1 MKGGRWVALVALL
14 LAARVAPAAAQ
25 YAILDDNKVEY
36 RTFDWRVLRGA
47 HVDLY
52 FYPVEERL
60 AVTALTLA
68 EQNFDTLA
76 LRFDHVPTS
85 RIPLILYASHVHF
98 EQTGILPFIPPEGL
112 LGVTDFAKRRVTL
125 PFRGSLSD
133 FHHTLRHEMVHA
145 FQLSIADEQYDRIPR
160 QNTAEFPLWW
170 TEGLAEYW
178 SAGEDARDEM
188 ILRDMV
194 LSGTLPHLRQLDYNV
209 SGLVYPLGGRLH
221 RWLGQTYGDWR
232 IIRMYQEIWRYS
244 NFEAAIEAVY
254 GKSIDR
260 LDQEFQLYMKR
271 AYLPVVE
278 AYAPVTVSG
287 RRLAP
292 RSVNG
297 AAAADTG
304 GTSDAFYF
312 TGDDGYITVRRTRL
326 DGSRNSQKVL
336 VAGRTSALESV
347 HPFDSRIDAG
357 RPGYLLLSSRQ
368 GERDALLIW
377 NLARREVAGRY
388 SFPSLVSVAS
398 PAWSADY
405 QSVVFSGLT
414 EAGVSDLYR
423 VSMPDGQLTRVTEDD
438 YQDLDPAPSPDGRW
452 IAYTSD
458 RGSGGESGAMNLF
471 LKDVASGAVHQL
483 TSGPWVDETPR
494 WDANGRLFFASDRD
508 GVLNIFS
515 VDTLGNGRRETSA
528 WTGAFG
534 PAPIPGRDALLV
546 TSWEAGELSV
556 YQVPVDTIAERDTFT
571 LPAEVAAAGGWQ
583 WPRGNNIRAD
593 DRSTQPYRRRFQFDI
608 AAGRAIFVPSVGGT
622 QGISVLFSDIL
633 EDHTLFFNVSTY
645 QGQGLGGV
653 LDNLSVT
660 ALYFNQHHR
669 LNWGLAAFRQKGS
682 VFNGGLEQIYDED
695 AWGGAGF
702 LRYPLSRYTRI
713 EGGITIEHSD
723 RTDFDIPVAEPTR
736 KGWIATHYLN
746 FTFDNALWSYSGPI
760 DGNHFSLTGSIG
772 NDFSHARF
780 DNYTVALDAR
790 KYLRFGHNSAYAIRA
805 FGYLS
810 GGDRPNFVNIGGT
823 LGMRGYP
830 LFNYIEGT
838 RAMMLNQ
845 EVRLPALRYIAFGTP
860 FGQVTFPGI
869 QLAPFIDVGKAFF
882 PGGEQRGWIGSYG
895 LSTRLS
901 LGPFITFRLDW
912 GRRFNA
918 SDHAIDGYHLGL
930 GDQKPG
936 FLKFFFGYNY

>member
-1 MKGGRWVALVALL
+1 MTLRGWARLALILVAVKVTP
-14 LAARVAPAAAQ
+14 LAAQ
-25 YAILDDNKVEY
+25 FAILDDNKVEY
-36 RTFDWRVLRGA
+36 RTFDWRILRGP

-52 FYPVEERL
+52 YYPVEERL
-60 AVTALTLA
+60 AATALTFA

-76 LRFDHVPTS
+76 LRFDHVPTR

-125 PFRGSLSD
+125 PFRGGLAD

-145 FQLSIADEQYDRIPR
+145 FQLSLSDEQYDRIPR
-160 QNTAEFPLWW
+160 QLPAEFPLWW

-194 LSGTLPHLRQLDYNV
+194 LTGTIPHLRALEYNV
-209 SGLVYPLGGRLH
+209 SGVVYPLGGRLH

-232 IIRMYQEIWRYS
+232 IVRMYQDIWRYNS
-244 NFEAAIEAVY
+244 FDAAVEAIY

-260 LDQEFQLYMKR
+260 LDQEFQLAMRR
-271 AYLPVVE
+271 AYLPVVNT
-278 AYAPVTVSG
+278 YSPVTVAG

-297 AAAADTG
+297 AAAPAG
-304 GTSDAFYF
+304 PEGSDAFYF
-312 TGDDGYITVRRTRL
+312 TGDDGYITVHRTRL
-326 DGSRNSQKVL
+326 DGTRNDRKIL
-336 VAGRTSALESV
+336 VAGRTSALESI
-347 HPFDSRIDAG
+347 HPFDSRLDAS
-357 RPGYLLLSSRQ
+357 RAGYLLLSSRQ

-377 NLARREVAGRY
+377 DLEKGRIAGRY
-388 SFPSLVSVAS
+388 SFPELVSVVS
-398 PAWSADY
+398 PSWSADFR
-405 QSVVFSGLT
+405 SIVFSGLT
-414 EAGVSDLYR
+414 EAGISNLYR
-423 VSMPDGQLTRVTEDD
+423 VSLPDGQLSRLTDDD

-452 IAYTSD
+452 VAFTSD
-458 RGSGGESGAMNLF
+458 RASQGASGAMNLF
-471 LKDVASGAVHQL
+471 LKDEATGAIRQI

-494 WDANGRLFFASDRD
+494 WDEHGRLFFASDRD

-515 VDTLGNGRRETSA
+515 VDTLGEGRRETSA
-528 WTGAFG
+528 WTGAFA
-534 PAPIPGRDALLV
+534 PSPIPGRNALLV
-546 TSWEAGELSV
+546 SSWESGELSV
-556 YQVPVDTIAERDTFT
+556 YQVPVDTIAEQDRFS
-571 LPAEVAAAGGWQ
+571 LPAQVASDGEWRWPTITDSAREVHG
-583 WPRGNNIRAD
+583 
-593 DRSTQPYRRRFQFDI
+593 TQPYRRHFQFDI

-622 QGISVLFSDIL
+622 QGISVLFSDL
-633 EDHTLFFNVSTY
+633 FEDHTLFFNVSTY

-653 LDNLSVT
+653 VDNLSAT
-660 ALYFNQHHR
+660 AIYFNQHHR
-669 LNWGLAAFRQKGS
+669 LNWGVAAFRQKGS

-702 LRYPLSRYTRI
+702 IRYPLSRFTRV
-713 EGGITIEHSD
+713 EGGFTLEHSD
-723 RTDFDIPVAEPTR
+723 RTDFTIPVAEPTR
-736 KGWIATHYLN
+736 IGWIATHSLN
-746 FTFDNALWSYSGPI
+746 FTYDNALWAYSGPI
-760 DGNHFSLTGSIG
+760 DGTHLSLTGSIA

-790 KYLRFGHNSAYAIRA
+790 KYLRFGKNSAYALRA
-805 FGYLS
+805 FGYVS

-838 RAMMLNQ
+838 HAIMINQ

-860 FGQVTFPGI
+860 AGAVTFPGI
-869 QLAPFIDVGKAFF
+869 QLAPFLDLGKAWF
-882 PGGEQRGWIGSYG
+882 PTGDRRGWIGSYG
-895 LSTRLS
+895 LSSRLS

-912 GRRFNA
+912 GRRFSA
-918 SDHAIDGYHLGL
+918 SENGIASYKLGPSNR
-930 GDQKPG
+930 KPG